1 MSKIN
6 KLGLLVPME
15 ATKSSSDHLY
25 LPPGF
30 RFHPS
35 DEELIVHY
43 LKNKVTSSPLPA
55 SIIADIDLYKYNP
68 WELPTKALY
77 GEDGWYFFSPRDR
90 KYPNGARPNRAAASG
105 YWKATGTDKP
115 IFSSCGTKSVG
126 VKKALVFY
134 KGRPPKGLKT
144 DWIMHEYRLLDSMAP
159 WTPKRK
165 GSMRL
170 DDWVLCRV
178 RQKSSISL
186 STWEDRSNQKCAPE
200 AEYICKESEPCSM
213 NMNPNIKI
221 AQNCPMLPYIFAS
234 QDLPCFEA
242 AASSISF
249 QSSNNNTSCAS
260 PSNNNNLQFSISSL
274 ESFFDPLKRRLVEGY
289 RSEIFVPPSKK
300 IASRDTA
307 KEEAV
312 ISISNGATDMNSFGM
327 GQFEDKDFS
336 QEQWN
341 SINMQYPELSQLAFT
356 RST

>member
-1 MSKIN
+1 
-6 KLGLLVPME
+6 ME
-15 ATKSSSDHLY
+15 TTKSSSDHLHLH

-77 GEDGWYFFSPRDR
+77 GDDGWYFFSPRDR

-115 IFSSCGTKSVG
+115 ILSSCGKKSVG

-159 WTPKRK
+159 WTDKRK
-165 GSMRL
+165 GYNIGLDIQQLILASFHFQL

-186 STWEDRSNQKCAPE
+186 STWEDRNDQNSAPV
-200 AEYICKESEPCSM
+200 AEYISKESELRPM
-213 NMNPNIKI
+213 NMNHNIKI
-221 AQNCPMLPYIFAS
+221 VQNCPMLPYIFAS
-234 QDLPCFEA
+234 QDLPYMET
-242 AASSISF
+242 ASSISF
-249 QSSNNNTSCAS
+249 QNSNRTT
-260 PSNNNNLQFSISSL
+260 PDDISNKSLQFSVSSL
-274 ESFFDPLKRRLVEGY
+274 ESFFDPLKRRFVEEYQG
-289 RSEIFVPPSKK
+289 EIFVPPSKK
-300 IASRDTA
+300 IAKRDTA

-312 ISISNGATDMNSFGM
+312 ISISSGTADMSLFGI
-327 GQFEDKDFS
+327 GQSEDKDFS
-336 QEQWN
+336 QEWS
-341 SINMQYPELSQLAFT
+341 SIMQYQEPSQLVFT
-356 RST
+356 GRA